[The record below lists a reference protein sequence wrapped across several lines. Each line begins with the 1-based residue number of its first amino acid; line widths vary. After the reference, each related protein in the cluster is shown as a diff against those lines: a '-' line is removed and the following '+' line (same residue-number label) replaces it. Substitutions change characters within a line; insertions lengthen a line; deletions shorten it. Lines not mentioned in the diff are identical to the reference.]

1 MTREQLLAMG
11 LTEEQVNQIMAAHG
25 QATQGLRAQL
35 TTLTEN
41 LNAEKAKNT
50 TTVQQQN
57 QQTEPPANKEL
68 EDALKRIKE
77 LEGENKRKDIAA
89 YAAEKGLSGE
99 QVSNILKAFGDDV
112 DIVKGAIDSISQIIS
127 DNRTAAAAEK
137 EKELAKGSTNP
148 GGGKGTGAETKTTA
162 EQIAGKLFSAKEQKN
177 SILSHYVG
185 GN

>member
-41 LNAEKAKNT
+41 LNAEKDKT
-50 TTVQQQN
+50 TTVQQPN

-99 QVSNILKAFGDDV
+99 QVLNILKAFGDDV

-148 GGGKGTGAETKTTA
+148 GGGKGAGAETKTTA